1 MEGQYQQYVND
12 LPSLELYRY
21 ENIFKVFQ
29 TGEKNF
35 YYYNILKTIKV
46 PDDINSDIFLT
57 YTYPSGTPFTT
68 LSYQI
73 YGTTYLWWL
82 ICIINKIENPFD
94 TSLNGKTLKIIKKE
108 YLKPI
113 LDNIKQQLQWDLVVF
128 FPTLK
133 MILNVLFI

>member
-1 MEGQYQQYVND
+1 MEGQYQQYVD
-12 LPSLELYRY
+12 GLPSLEIYRY

-57 YTYPSGTPFTT
+57 YTYPGGTPFTT

-113 LDNIKQQLQWDLVVF
+113 LDNIKQQLQ
-128 FPTLK
+128 
-133 MILNVLFI
+133 